1 MNQTKLNKA
10 VAEARE
16 FIKRAD
22 ALTKDHQGSGYFFY
36 FFPSKLS
43 GAVRR
48 QSMELTRALSELR
61 KPN

>member
-1 MNQTKLNKA
+1 MNQAKLNKA

-22 ALTKDHQGSGYFFY
+22 ALTKDHQGSGYFF
-36 FFPSKLS
+36 PSKLS

-61 KPN
+61 KPS

>member
-10 VAEARE
+10 VSEARE
-16 FIKRAD
+16 FLKRAD
-22 ALTKDHQGSGYFFY
+22 ALTKDNQGGGYFS
-36 FFPSKLS
+36 PSKLS

-48 QSMELTRALSELR
+48 QSMELTRALADLR

>member
-22 ALTKDHQGSGYFFY
+22 ALTKDHQDIGY
-36 FFPSKLS
+36 FFPSKL